1 MNDEL
6 VNSETQSGEDEPKN
20 GKMEELLERNLE
32 LTEEIHKMTK
42 KIDRFVFWQKIT
54 WTLNIL
60 IIVVPIVLG
69 IIYLPPLLKN
79 TLNQYQEL
87 LEDGSNGVKSIPSTE
102 LFESLK

>member
-6 VNSETQSGEDEPKN
+6 MNNKIKDDEPKN
-20 GKMEELLERNLE
+20 GKMEELLKRNLE

-79 TLNQYQEL
+79 TLGQYQKL
-87 LEDGSNGVKSIPSTE
+87 LEDGSNGVNSIPSSE